1 MTRMHDPVRADP
13 LEDVD
18 LVVIGGGCAGLA
30 LASRLA
36 EGGAA
41 APRTLVLDARTRY
54 GEDRTWCFWRVEE
67 TGFDACIAA
76 AWESARVAG
85 GGREALLDCRRY
97 PYVMIPAGRFYAQA
111 LAAIDASSR
120 VARRTGIRVADV
132 VREADGRLRVETS
145 AGPVRARRVVD
156 TRPAPIA
163 EGGALLWQS
172 FLGREVETQSDAF
185 NPTCVDLMA
194 FDPPSRTRIGFTYV
208 LPLGPR
214 RALIEYTVLARAPLA
229 PAELAADLARVEA
242 ARIGARPSRVIRTEH
257 GRLPMGLLARPERL
271 APGHVRAG
279 LAGGAARPSSGYA
292 FLRIQRWARDCA
304 ARLLA
309 DGDPGGADLRAPQPD
324 PATTRVMDRV
334 FLRVLARAP
343 ERAPEMFC
351 AMIAGTPPDR
361 LIRFL
366 SDRGSLRDHLAL
378 ALALPVLPFAREAP
392 GSALEE
398 IGLLPALPPLP
409 RGRESP

>member
-1 MTRMHDPVRADP
+1 MTRFDDAARAEP
-13 LEDVD
+13 PEEVD
-18 LVVIGGGCAGLA
+18 LAIVGGGCAGLS

-36 EGGAA
+36 QGGGA

-76 AWESARVAG
+76 AWETARVAAA
-85 GGREALLDCRRY
+85 GREALLDCRRY
-97 PYVMIPAGRFYAQA
+97 PYVMIPASRFYAQA
-111 LAAIDASSR
+111 LAKIDASPR
-120 VARRTGIRVADV
+120 VARRTGIRVGAV

-156 TRPAPIA
+156 TRPPPIA

-172 FLGREVETQSDAF
+172 FLGREVETETDAF
-185 NPTCVDLMA
+185 DPSRVELMA
-194 FDPPSRTRIGFTYV
+194 FDPPSRARIGFTYV

-242 ARIGARPSRVIRTEH
+242 AWIGARASRVIRTEH

-292 FLRIQRWARDCA
+292 FLRIQRWARECA

-309 DGDPGGADLRAPQPD
+309 AGDPAGADLRAPAPD

-334 FLRVLARAP
+334 FLRVLAKAP
-343 ERAPEMFC
+343 ERGPEMFR

-366 SDRGSLRDHLAL
+366 SDRGGPRDHLAL

-392 GSALEE
+392 GSALQE
-398 IGLLPALPPLP
+398 IGLLPTLPSLSG
-409 RGRESP
+409 GRESP

>member
-1 MTRMHDPVRADP
+1 MTRSHVSVGA
-13 LEDVD
+13 EAIEECD
-18 LVVIGGGCAGLA
+18 LAIVGGGCAGLS

-41 APRTLVLDARTRY
+41 APRTLVLDARTHY

-76 AWESARVAG
+76 AWETARVAAG
-85 GGREALLDCRRY
+85 DREALLDCRRY
-97 PYVMIPAGRFYAQA
+97 PYVMIPSSRFYAQA

-120 VARRTGIRVADV
+120 VARRTGIRVGDV
-132 VREADGRLRVETS
+132 VPEPDGRLRIATS
-145 AGPVRARRVVD
+145 AGPVLARRVVD
-156 TRPAPIA
+156 TRPPPIA

-185 NPTCVDLMA
+185 DPTRVELMT
-194 FDPPSRTRIGFTYV
+194 FDPPSRARIGFTYV
-208 LPLGPR
+208 RPLGPR

-242 ARIGARPSRVIRTEH
+242 ARIGARACRVIRTEH
-257 GRLPMGLLARPERL
+257 GRLPMGLVARPERL

-304 ARLLA
+304 AGLLA
-309 DGDPGGADLRAPQPD
+309 GAGLAGADLRAPDPD
-324 PATTRVMDRV
+324 AATTRVMDRV
-334 FLRVLARAP
+334 FLRVLAKAP
-343 ERAPEMFC
+343 ERGPEMFR

-366 SDRGSLRDHLAL
+366 SDRGSPRDHLAL

-392 GSALEE
+392 GSALQE
-398 IGLLPALPPLP
+398 IGLFPALAPFQRWQEPT
-409 RGRESP
+409 